1 MTGSITGNG
10 AGWRTNIN
18 IMGCIIDAG
27 DISLSNQYYGNI
39 ISNILNNG
47 SINLSHGRIIGNEL
61 VNENRQILI
70 SNSTS
75 IANDTL
81 NIIANKVPSINCSS
95 DIFLNIRNNFIK
107 RLTTPPSYFA
117 SIYYAFNSGGINKLN
132 IINNTILTPRI
143 NATGFDQVYYLNLSS
158 PAVIK
163 NNIFQRITSNATGNS
178 PGYILTNNSVSYNFY
193 YNISDA
199 KMTVVLDVN
208 SIDTDDAQRD
218 GQLKSADFF
227 DTEKYPTMTFVSTSF
242 KKVGKSK
249 THYKLEGN
257 LTLHGVTKKIT
268 LDAVYGGTILKD
280 PFGNTKAGFKFTG
293 KINRK
298 DWGLIWNKT
307 LDTGGLAIGN
317 EVNLSANIEF
327 LKSK

>member
-1 MTGSITGNG
+1 MFMKTKFLPYLLLVFSGLVAQTPQWTFEKSHCKFSFSVAHFG
-10 AGWRTNIN
+10 
-18 IMGCIIDAG
+18 
-27 DISLSNQYYGNI
+27 ISETEGQFRKFEG
-39 ISNILNNG
+39 
-47 SINLSHGRIIGNEL
+47 
-61 VNENRQILI
+61 
-70 SNSTS
+70 T
-75 IANDTL
+75 IATEKTD
-81 NIIANKVPSINCSS
+81 
-95 DIFLNIRNNFIK
+95 F
-107 RLTTPPSYFA
+107 
-117 SIYYAFNSGGINKLN
+117 
-132 IINNTILTPRI
+132 
-143 NATGFDQVYYLNLSS
+143 
-158 PAVIK
+158 
-163 NNIFQRITSNATGNS
+163 
-178 PGYILTNNSVSYNFY
+178 
-193 YNISDA
+193 SDA

-218 GQLKSADFF
+218 EHLKSADFF